1 MVQISR
7 QSGPG
12 VQVLILQGKLEPDD
26 AEQFQQELTAAS
38 TEKPAS
44 LLLDLGGLQ
53 YICSTALGILI
64 TEHRRVRRAE
74 GEIKLVVDEGYVK
87 SILQMTML
95 DRVFPLF
102 TSRDD
107 ALKTFQPAAG

>member
-1 MVQISR
+1 M
-7 QSGPG
+7 
-12 VQVLILQGKLEPDD
+12 LILQGKLEPDD

>member
-1 MVQISR
+1 MQISR
-7 QSGPG
+7 QTGQG
-12 VQVLILQGKLEPDD
+12 FQVLILQGKLEPDD
-26 AEQFQQELTAAS
+26 AEHFQQELSQAS
-38 TEKPAS
+38 ANESPS

-87 SILQMTML
+87 NILQMTML

-102 TSRDD
+102 ANRDD
-107 ALKTFQPAAG
+107 ALKTFQPAG